1 MSRPVLQI
9 LHPGIFTTVQ
19 DRGRYGFQRY
29 GVPVSGAMDQ
39 FALRAANLLAGN
51 GQGAACLEMTV
62 IGPTARLL
70 SDATVAI
77 TGADLTPTVD
87 GRPLPRW
94 EPAALGAGSVL
105 SFPEMRDGVRC
116 YLSISGGIDVP
127 EVLGS
132 RSTYVKADLG
142 GLEGRALLEGDVI
155 SAFDDA
161 GPVREAPT
169 GFEAPSY
176 GRRHNLRV
184 VMGPQDD
191 AFDDDAVAALLESE
205 YTVSLDS
212 DRVGYRLEGPRI
224 SHRTR
229 PDIISDGT
237 PAGAIQVPGDGSPTV
252 LLADRGATGG
262 YTKIATV
269 ISTDVDRLGQALPGQ
284 TVAFEALDVEDAH
297 RAMRGTEA
305 LISAFAGLP
314 PPSVSVDGEPF
325 DVLDLEGRIVAG
337 RLPWTAGARSTRRLA
352 RATIGGR
359 TYEFEVSSEGGPG
372 GTIA

>member
-191 AFDDDAVAALLESE
+191 AFDDDAVAVLLESE

-314 PPSVSVDGEPF
+314 PPSVSVDGSPSTS
-325 DVLDLEGRIVAG
+325 
-337 RLPWTAGARSTRRLA
+337 WTS
-352 RATIGGR
+352 RA
-359 TYEFEVSSEGGPG
+359 ES
-372 GTIA
+372 